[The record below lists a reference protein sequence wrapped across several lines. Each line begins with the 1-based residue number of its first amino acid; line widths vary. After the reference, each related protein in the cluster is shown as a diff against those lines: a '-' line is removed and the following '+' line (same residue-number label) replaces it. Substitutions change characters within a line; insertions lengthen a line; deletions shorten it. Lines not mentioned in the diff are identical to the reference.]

1 MLRRRTA
8 KPQSRWRLN
17 EQFTLS
23 PDATAPSFDL
33 LVKVLVIHS
42 ELGVLR
48 GGGENFTRNLFSAFA
63 SRGHE
68 VKAAFL
74 ADNKRNY
81 PIPLPSNIEPI
92 PIPGWWSRNA
102 GQRAFSSIRHHLPCI
117 DRFGVGWDRLK

>member
-33 LVKVLVIHS
+33 LVKVLILHS

-48 GGGENFTRNLFSAFA
+48 GGGENFTRNLFVAFA
-63 SRGHE
+63 KRGHD
-68 VKAAFL
+68 VAAAFV
-74 ADNKRNY
+74 ANRNSKY
-81 PIPLPSNIEPI
+81 LIPLPAHIKPI
-92 PIPGWWSRNA
+92 PIAGWWSRKL
-102 GQRAFSSIRHHLPCI
+102 GQEFLSSIGSCI
-117 DRFGVGWDRLK
+117 PFKS